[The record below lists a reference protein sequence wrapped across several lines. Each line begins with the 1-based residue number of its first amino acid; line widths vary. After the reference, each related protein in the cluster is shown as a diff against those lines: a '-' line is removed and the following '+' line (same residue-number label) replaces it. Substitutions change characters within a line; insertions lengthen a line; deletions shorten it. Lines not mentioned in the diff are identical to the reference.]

1 MNQTHNFPLE
11 QYVNECHTHSMYK
24 TFYSSSKS
32 TVWQRMVFDNIFF
45 IIFPFY
51 FWLSK
56 YMAYVHIGGVM
67 ISVLAL
73 IAVDPG
79 FEP

>member
-1 MNQTHNFPLE
+1 L
-11 QYVNECHTHSMYK
+11 
-24 TFYSSSKS
+24 
-32 TVWQRMVFDNIFF
+32 
-45 IIFPFY
+45 
-51 FWLSK
+51 
-56 YMAYVHIGGVM
+56 AYVHIGGVM